1 VAGHPVRGTSGRRSA
16 LACPRDPAH
25 WTGVRQATEFGP
37 APWMPGAK
45 HCSEDCLSLN
55 VWRPADDEAGLPV
68 YVWLSG
74 GANQLQVPRLSDT
87 PGRLVASRSRVVFVS
102 IS

>member
-1 VAGHPVRGTSGRRSA
+1 
-16 LACPRDPAH
+16 
-25 WTGVRQATEFGP
+25 
-37 APWMPGAK
+37 MPGAK

-87 PGRLVASRSRVVFVS
+87 PGRLVASRSRVVFVF
-102 IS
+102 ISTRSTSSCLPSTVSFALA